1 MQLAPMALHAHHGLL
16 AQGISQNSLH
26 TRRASVVPAEA
37 DTRMRLLLLREA
49 TAASICLCWAG
60 ATC

>member
-1 MQLAPMALHAHHGLL
+1 MQLAPMALQAGTDCWLRAL
-16 AQGISQNSLH
+16 PKTLCTQL
-26 TRRASVVPAEA
+26 ASVVPAEA

-49 TAASICLCWAG
+49 SICLCWAG